1 MMLHL
6 TILTNTCGLSAL
18 ASSSY
23 GHPGETCLCKAM
35 TLNPVTLFQLV
46 FSQDVE
52 ICVSAESPAMV
63 VEPSSSSSQLSMPPH
78 DPVMEPVSDH
88 EGVASSGTPVAVA
101 HTRSMTT
108 RPVIANSS
116 HAVVRSD
123 ILSVPAD
130 HSSFWPWERVSHSVG
145 VLEQASLITCLCSS
159 GLSLIGHRLSLIF
172 SQLLP
177 GFQFIW

>member
-1 MMLHL
+1 MA
-6 TILTNTCGLSAL
+6 IPVRPVFA
-18 ASSSY
+18 
-23 GHPGETCLCKAM
+23 KAM

-52 ICVSAESPAMV
+52 ICVSAETPAMV

-78 DPVMEPVSDH
+78 DPVMEPVLDH

-108 RPVIANSS
+108 RHVIANSS
-116 HAVVRSD
+116 HAVARLD

-130 HSSFWPWERVSHSVG
+130 HSSFHSFW
-145 VLEQASLITCLCSS
+145 
-159 GLSLIGHRLSLIF
+159 R
-172 SQLLP
+172 
-177 GFQFIW
+177 W